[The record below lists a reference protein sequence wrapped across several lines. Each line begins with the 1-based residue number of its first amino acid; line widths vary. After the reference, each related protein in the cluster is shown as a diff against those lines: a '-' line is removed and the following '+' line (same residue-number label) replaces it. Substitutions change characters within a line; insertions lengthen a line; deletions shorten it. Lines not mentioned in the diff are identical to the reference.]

1 MLIWISNLPEFNTVD
16 GVRLIEDCISCSLAT
31 ENLKLNDIIKKCQKH
46 KCKATCFKKS
56 KDKCRFNYPM
66 IVSNETRILSDE
78 EIVKNNNKFVIMK
91 RNKDELFIN
100 NYHPIILNM
109 WQANMDIQPIGTVFG
124 IAFYVAKY
132 VAKEEPVLI
141 QKKIHD
147 AIKEIKNSTNNEF
160 VNKIRNV
167 ANIIIKNRERSAQE
181 AAYVLCSLKL
191 RESSRSTVF
200 VNTKPPQH
208 RTRLVRKESLLN
220 TEFDE
225 EDFCSDIFDKY
236 TSRPIV
242 LENLCLHQFASEYK
256 VKPKKTN
263 SFDDENEDCSE
274 EEEEVTELLS
284 LKLLNSQIHIQKRKK
299 AAVIKTPHVCINDNQ
314 SEYYYSLLV
323 LYVPFRNEDNI
334 LSSHDSVE
342 NAYIHHFTNAC
353 NNEYIK
359 IIEKTEQLARA
370 IELINILRD
379 SSQTLKAT
387 TGCILENND
396 FVRADDEIADDLIDE
411 TDNLIQLETD
421 NNNYNHLELNKSIVE
436 RIKLLNEKQKN
447 IFNKVKS
454 NLTSN
459 NGQFLQIIH
468 GAGGTGKSFLAE
480 IIKDLVILYE
490 HSENNPNNNLH
501 VIISAPTGVAAKN
514 IKGFL

>member
-1 MLIWISNLPEFNTVD
+1 MLIWINNLPDFNTVE
-16 GVRLIEDCISCSLAT
+16 GVKLIEDCISCSLAT
-31 ENLKLNDIIKKCQKH
+31 ENTQFNLLIKKCQNH

-66 IVSNETRILSDE
+66 VVSNETRILSDE

-91 RNKDELFIN
+91 RNKEELFIN
-100 NYHPIILNM
+100 NYHPTILNM

-132 VAKEEPVLI
+132 VAKEEPVMI

-147 AIKEIKNSTNNEF
+147 AIKEIKNSSNNEF

-200 VNTKPPQH
+200 INTKPPQH

-236 TSRPIV
+236 TSRPLS

-256 VKPKKTN
+256 IKPKKKSN
-263 SFDDENEDCSE
+263 FDDENEDCSE
-274 EEEEVTELLS
+274 EDEELENLS
-284 LKLLNSQIHIQKRKK
+284 LKLLNSQINIQKRKK

-323 LYVPFRNEDNI
+323 LYVPFRIEENI
-334 LSSHDSVE
+334 LSSHDSIE

-353 NNEYIK
+353 LNEYIK
-359 IIEKTEQLARA
+359 MIDKTDQLARA

-379 SSQTLKAT
+379 NSQTLKAS
-387 TGCILENND
+387 TGNILENND
-396 FVRADDEIADDLIDE
+396 FERAEDEIADDFTEENDNLLQQE
-411 TDNLIQLETD
+411 TDNT
-421 NNNYNHLELNKSIVE
+421 YNHLELNKSIID

-447 IFNKVKS
+447 IFNKVK
-454 NLTSN
+454 NKLISN
-459 NGQFLQIIH
+459 NGQFFQIIH

-501 VIISAPTGVAAKN
+501 VVISAPTGVAAKN
-514 IKGFL
+514 IKGQ